1 MPLKFTKEGEV
12 VVIVSGKRL
21 DEASSPIL
29 EANGRKK
36 LGVREENGRAA
47 ANGNG
52 LYELK
57 FAVRDT
63 GIGIPQDRMD
73 RLFKA
78 FSQVDASTSRRF
90 GGTGLGLIISK
101 RLSELMGGDMWVE
114 SELGV
119 GTTFSFTIQAPATSS
134 PGQRY
139 LHETQPQFNGKR
151 VLIVDDNATNRR
163 ILSLQ
168 TQSWGMLPADTASP
182 FEALEWINRGD
193 PFDVALLDMKMP
205 EMDGLDL
212 AEQIRRQRD
221 AQTLPL
227 VMITS
232 LGIKEVTDDPRSEG
246 LAFAAFLSKPLKPS
260 QLFNTL
266 IDVLQGGAVHLSSG
280 QSGEKKLFDPEMAQR
295 LPLRILLAE
304 DHVTNQKLALMMLK
318 KLGYR
323 ADVAANGLEAVQA
336 VQRQVYDLV
345 LMDMQMPEMDGL
357 QATREIRKLFSNPQE
372 PYIVALTAN
381 AMAGDRELALAA
393 GMNDYVSKP
402 IRVEAL
408 ITAMENSKP
417 KRAK

>member
-1 MPLKFTKEGEV
+1 
-12 VVIVSGKRL
+12 
-21 DEASSPIL
+21 
-29 EANGRKK
+29 
-36 LGVREENGRAA
+36 
-47 ANGNG
+47 
-52 LYELK
+52 
-57 FAVRDT
+57 
-63 GIGIPQDRMD
+63 
-73 RLFKA
+73 
-78 FSQVDASTSRRF
+78 
-90 GGTGLGLIISK
+90 
-101 RLSELMGGDMWVE
+101 
-114 SELGV
+114 
-119 GTTFSFTIQAPATSS
+119 
-134 PGQRY
+134 
-139 LHETQPQFNGKR
+139 
-151 VLIVDDNATNRR
+151 
-163 ILSLQ
+163 
-168 TQSWGMLPADTASP
+168 
-182 FEALEWINRGD
+182 
-193 PFDVALLDMKMP
+193 
-205 EMDGLDL
+205 MDGLAL

-221 AQTLPL
+221 AQKLPL

-232 LGIKEVTDDPRSEG
+232 LGVKEVTDDPRSEG

-266 IDVLQGGAVHLSSG
+266 IDVLQGSAVHLSPQ
-280 QSGEKKLFDPEMAQR
+280 QSGEKKLFDPQMAQR

-408 ITAMENSKP
+408 IMALENSKP
-417 KRAK
+417 KGQNKPTQQIEPAPMMPMMCLIRMRWICFWRSWAENRSCWSS